1 RLPGA
6 ARDLPSAEPALSQHR
21 RALPRCLGAGRRR
34 VPARAR
40 RPRPRARR
48 PRQRRRRRSRDQ
60 QHGRR
65 ADGAGEPA
73 ADRPALGGRPGN
85 RTAAEPL
92 RDRRGRDGRV
102 GRAPA
107 DARDPIG
114 RHVSLAGRPARV
126 LRTRRLDRAGRR
138 GGADAGRRPL
148 ALDRTGARQ
157 AARPR
162 AHERD
167 ARRARKGADG
177 PMTRQLQS
185 RRLLRACAAVL
196 LAVAALAEPHAAH
209 GPADPPA
216 ADGGASDVYRP
227 ELAVPEMLEPY
238 LPYVEPGDD
247 AFPLERD
254 AEAIESRL
262 QELGDALRAGRPD
275 DARALLAPD
284 VRGAAL
290 LPALDH
296 PAQTSGPLE
305 IR

>member
-1 RLPGA
+1 
-6 ARDLPSAEPALSQHR
+6 
-21 RALPRCLGAGRRR
+21 
-34 VPARAR
+34 
-40 RPRPRARR
+40 
-48 PRQRRRRRSRDQ
+48 
-60 QHGRR
+60 
-65 ADGAGEPA
+65 
-73 ADRPALGGRPGN
+73 
-85 RTAAEPL
+85 
-92 RDRRGRDGRV
+92 
-102 GRAPA
+102 
-107 DARDPIG
+107 
-114 RHVSLAGRPARV
+114 
-126 LRTRRLDRAGRR
+126 
-138 GGADAGRRPL
+138 
-148 ALDRTGARQ
+148 
-157 AARPR
+157 
-162 AHERD
+162 
-167 ARRARKGADG
+167 GADG

-247 AFPLERD
+247 AFQLERD
-254 AEAIESRL
+254 AEAIEYRL
-262 QELGDALRAGRPD
+262 QELGNALRAGRPD

-305 IR
+305 IRRAGRVQETPSLDRERLRSQLSTLIAGMRHVLVTEFIVTAIAAADG